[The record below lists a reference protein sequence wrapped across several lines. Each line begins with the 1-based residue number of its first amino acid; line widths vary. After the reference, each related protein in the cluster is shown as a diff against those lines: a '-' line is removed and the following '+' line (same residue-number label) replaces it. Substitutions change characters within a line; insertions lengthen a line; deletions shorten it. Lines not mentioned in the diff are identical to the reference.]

1 LVVPAFYSTKDT
13 KTPVIVAAIS
23 MVLNVVLNIVF
34 LEFFFKRV
42 QNGGPALATALACYF
57 DFFALILIFRLRYGP
72 MGIREILKSFSKIF
86 LCSAIMGV
94 ACWLGGHYTEFTI
107 HSRFLVQLLTFIS
120 LIAGATVLYLA
131 LAWVFRCSEIEEIYG
146 IATRRQRGGE
156 AYVE

>member
-1 LVVPAFYSTKDT
+1 
-13 KTPVIVAAIS
+13 
-23 MVLNVVLNIVF
+23 
-34 LEFFFKRV
+34 
-42 QNGGPALATALACYF
+42 
-57 DFFALILIFRLRYGP
+57 
-72 MGIREILKSFSKIF
+72 MGFREILKSFSKIF

-146 IATRRQRGGE
+146 YSDATTARRGTRTWSDGNLQRPFRRFLTHVQAGKGPWR
-156 AYVE
+156 